1 MSSRPPVTAESR
13 EARDVAQELLS
24 AAAVRERAHEVLEA
38 GLAHQLAHF
47 RLNSDRL
54 LVTARFVAEVIR
66 ENYPSLKVPL
76 HARWRHFCFGG
87 RDLWAEMQSRVA
99 WRTSGDRA
107 RAAFDLAI
115 ISVLLD
121 AGTGP
126 DWTYRDEETGLIAAR
141 SEGLALA
148 TLRMFAAGLFSSD
161 PHSPLRADGTRLASL
176 SLADLGE
183 GFQSHSG
190 NVLQGL
196 DGRRQLLLRLGNTV
210 LQNPSIFANAGAG
223 HPGGL
228 FDHLSGLASGKKL
241 PATAILGAI
250 LTHLAPI
257 WPARIS
263 LGGISLGDT
272 WRHPAIKRSDP
283 SDGLLPLHKLSQWLS
298 YSLVEPLTHAGITVT
313 DVDELTG
320 LAEYRNGGLFLDL
333 GVLEL
338 RDPCEAFH
346 ALPVDSELIVE
357 WRGLT
362 VALLD
367 LLAPRVRDELGLS
380 AKAFPLGSLLE
391 GGTWSAGRKI
401 AGQKRGDGRPSL
413 TVISDGTVF

>member
-1 MSSRPPVTAESR
+1 MSSSPLVMATSQQAPA
-13 EARDVAQELLS
+13 AAQLLS
-24 AAAVRERAHEVLEA
+24 AAAVRERAHEVLQE
-38 GLAHQLAHF
+38 GLADRLAHF
-47 RLNSDRL
+47 RLNPDRL
-54 LVTARFVAEVIR
+54 MVTARFVAEVIR
-66 ENYPSLKVPL
+66 ENYPSLKVPI
-76 HARWRHFCFGG
+76 HARWRHFCMCG
-87 RDLWAEMQSRVA
+87 RDLWAEMESRVA

-107 RAAFDLAI
+107 RAAFDLTI

-126 DWTYRDEETGLIAAR
+126 DWTYRDEETGLTAAR

-148 TLRMFAAGLFSSD
+148 TLRMFGAGLFSSD

-176 SLADLGE
+176 SLADLAE

-190 NVLQGL
+190 NALAGL
-196 DGRRQLLLRLGNTV
+196 DGRLQLLLRLGDAV
-210 LQNPSIFANAGAG
+210 LQNSKVFANAGAG
-223 HPGGL
+223 HPGDL

-241 PATAILGAI
+241 PATAILGAV

-257 WPARIS
+257 WPGRIC

-272 WRHPAIKRSDP
+272 WRHPVIKRSDL

-313 DVDELTG
+313 DIDELTG

-338 RDPCEAFH
+338 RDPGEAFH

-380 AKAFPLGSLLE
+380 AKAFPLGSMLE

-401 AGQKRGDGRPSL
+401 ARQKRSDGRPPL